1 MDDSPLILLKVLL
14 KQRHIQGYRAFT
26 KEYDKAAG
34 KVDPELAGSGP
45 SRAQYFRWLSGTMVG
60 LPYPH
65 HLRVLEQMFPDWQA
79 GQLFE
84 PYSESIGFVS
94 KPATQTRPKP
104 AVDQSDEIVRIYPT
118 RASVP
123 YAVWNELI
131 HSATKRV
138 DVLVFSGQFLV
149 EQYDVLPVIRAK
161 VRQGVKFRFL
171 VGNEQ
176 SPAVV
181 QRAVEEGTTGGLEGR
196 IQMMRRYLRGIA
208 DLPGVDIRNHGT
220 ILYNSIYRFD
230 DQALVNG
237 HAYGALAGES
247 PVLHLR
253 RTDDGPMWRHY
264 MDSYE
269 RVWQLADE
277 EK

>member
-1 MDDSPLILLKVLL
+1 MNDSSLILLKVLL
-14 KQRHIQGYRAFT
+14 KQRYIQNHRDFIR
-26 KEYDKAAG
+26 EYDRAAG
-34 KVDPELAGSGP
+34 KIDPELKGSGP
-45 SRAQYFRWLSGTMVG
+45 SRAQYFRWLSGALTG

-65 HLRVLEQMFPDWQA
+65 HLRVLEKMFPEWA
-79 GQLFE
+79 APQLFE

-94 KPATQTRPKP
+94 KPQAVTSTQPTP
-104 AVDQSDEIVRIYPT
+104 ENEELVRIYPT

-131 HSATKRV
+131 HSVSTRM

-149 EQYDVLPVIRAK
+149 EQYDILPVVRAK
-161 VRQGVKFRFL
+161 ARNGVKFRFL
-171 VGNEQ
+171 VGNQQ

-181 QRAVEEGTTGGLEGR
+181 QRGVEEGTTGGLEGR
-196 IQMMRRYLRGIA
+196 VQMMRRYLRRVSE
-208 DLPGVDIRNHGT
+208 LSGVEVRTHGT

-230 DQALVNG
+230 DQALING

-253 RTDDGPMWRHY
+253 RSDDGPMWSHY
-264 MDSYE
+264 MDSFE
-269 RVWQLADE
+269 RVWKLAE
-277 EK
+277 QEK